1 MDLQTT
7 FYALGIV
14 FMSVM
19 LLLML
24 ILLIAV
30 LVIRA
35 KINALHRRIEQ
46 SLGGALELVESG
58 GKAFDKIKRAVSK

>member
-1 MDLQTT
+1 
-7 FYALGIV
+7 
-14 FMSVM
+14 MSVM